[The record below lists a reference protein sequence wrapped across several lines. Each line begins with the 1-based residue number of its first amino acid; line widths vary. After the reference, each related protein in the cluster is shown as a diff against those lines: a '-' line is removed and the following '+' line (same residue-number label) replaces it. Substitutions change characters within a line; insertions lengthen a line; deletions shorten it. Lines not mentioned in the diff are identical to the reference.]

1 MAKISSSKPLATGQT
16 SQGPIDRYESTF
28 VVSPDPSKGDF
39 TALQDA
45 INALPATGGKI
56 FVKAGLYPIKSKIQ
70 ITVSNVQIQGEGMG
84 ITVFTGDGTMTGNS
98 PGLEVYNPAV
108 GTARPL
114 VADTARGEV
123 TLSVSP
129 TDASSFN
136 QGDYVL
142 LYSDKQIDTEDI
154 AKHAGEVKLI
164 TNVDSATGL
173 ITVDDQIFDTYTV
186 ADSAAVIRITM
197 LLNITLSDF
206 SITTEA
212 TTSTLKAGF
221 THFRFIENLQ
231 IQRIEVHDAFNTGIH
246 VQSVRNSRISDCYI
260 HHIKNV
266 LPNEHY
272 GIVVGSASQNV
283 SISGCRFS
291 HTRHAVTTGGSSG
304 TNQNGV
310 PRNIVVAN
318 CTSMLTD
325 TAHFD
330 THQPVENITFVGCV
344 ADGGVPASSEAYG
357 FQMRGRNCSII
368 GCSVLQAVGRGI
380 MLFGPVSSG
389 ATVLGNMIANV
400 KARADGTLGA
410 GIHLA
415 GPETKGSVATS
426 KHTIMGNV
434 IKNCEGSA
442 ITNGG
447 LNSDIVISGNVIEN
461 TNSVVAGAA
470 IQLSDAA
477 RILVTGNN
485 INGTGPNPAIAM
497 LGTSDDWQINQNCL
511 SNVGAETLKL
521 RGAGSA
527 ILDNFGYNPVRAIAS
542 PWPSS
547 NGDLTNNVVGGNP
560 SPTSGTVYTVRHTSK
575 TIVVTNG
582 TEVEIA
588 INGVDT
594 GLAAGVFKLGIG
606 ETIAIT
612 YAVAPATAIFVE

>member
-1 MAKISSSKPLATGQT
+1 MPSNSGSQPLAPGQIT
-16 SQGPIDRYESTF
+16 QSPIDRYESTF

-39 TALQDA
+39 TTLQDA

-56 FVKAGLYPIKSKIQ
+56 FVKAGLYSITNKIQ
-70 ITVSNVQIQGEGMG
+70 ITVSNVHIQGEGMG
-84 ITVFTGDGTMTGNS
+84 ITIFTGDGTMTGNT
-98 PGLEVYNPAV
+98 PGLEVYNPTV

-114 VADTARGEV
+114 LADTARGEV
-123 TLSVSP
+123 TLSLSP

-136 QGDYVL
+136 KGDYVL
-142 LYSDKQIDTEDI
+142 LYSDKEIDTEDL
-154 AKHAGEVKLI
+154 AKHAGEVKQI
-164 TNVDSATGL
+164 TNVDSATGV
-173 ITVDDQIFDTYTV
+173 ITVDDQILDTYTV
-186 ADSAAVIRITM
+186 ADSAAIIRITM
-197 LLNITLSDF
+197 LLNITLTDF
-206 SITTEA
+206 SITTKA
-212 TTSTLKAGF
+212 ATSTLKAGF

-246 VQSVRNSRISDCYI
+246 VQSVRNSKISDCYI
-260 HHIKNV
+260 HHINNV
-266 LPNEHY
+266 PPNEHY

-291 HTRHAVTTGGSSG
+291 HTRHAVTTGASSG

-344 ADGGVPASSEAYG
+344 ADGGVSTSSEAYG

-389 ATVLGNMIANV
+389 ATIVGNIIANV

-410 GIHLA
+410 GVHLA
-415 GPETKGSVATS
+415 GPEKPGSVATS
-426 KHTIMGNV
+426 KHTITGNV

-461 TNSVVAGAA
+461 TNSVVPGAA
-470 IQLSDAA
+470 IQLSGAT
-477 RILVTGNN
+477 RVLVTGNN
-485 INGTGPNPAIAM
+485 INGTGGNPAIAM
-497 LGTSDDWQINQNCL
+497 LGTSDDWQVNQNCL
-511 SNVGAETLKL
+511 SNVGTEPIAL
-521 RGAGSA
+521 RDATSTV
-527 ILDNFGYNPVRAIAS
+527 INNFGYNPVGAITN
-542 PWPSS
+542 PWPAN
-547 NGDLTNNVVGGNP
+547 NGDLTNNVAGG
-560 SPTSGTVYTVRHTSK
+560 SPDPKSGTVYTVRHTPK

-582 TEVEIA
+582 TVLQIA

-594 GLAAGVFKLGIG
+594 GLTAGVFKLGIG
-606 ETIAIT
+606 ETIAIS
-612 YAVAPATAIFVE
+612 YDVAPTTAIFAE